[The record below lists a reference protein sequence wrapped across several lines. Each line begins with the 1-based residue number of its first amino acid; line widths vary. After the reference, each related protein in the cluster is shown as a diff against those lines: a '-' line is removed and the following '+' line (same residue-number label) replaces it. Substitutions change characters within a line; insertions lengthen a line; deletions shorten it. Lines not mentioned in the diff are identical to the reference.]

1 MTLLDRES
9 RYIEVRSDSLS
20 HFAKRGEPQ
29 APEWDA
35 SMVDHGFVYANGFFG
50 NIDVPGS
57 AGTEVI
63 CIKNNGRLLGAFFDQ
78 LKETHGFSAVR

>member
-1 MTLLDRES
+1 
-9 RYIEVRSDSLS
+9 
-20 HFAKRGEPQ
+20 
-29 APEWDA
+29 
-35 SMVDHGFVYANGFFG
+35 MVDHGFVYANGFFG